1 MTHLLPSNPACF
13 PLRVRVAEVLSA
25 FPRSMSAGGRT
36 HYLEWG
42 ISLENP
48 VHAGLADREWRQA
61 CMQGVYL
68 AHVLAAG
75 SARLQRPC
83 PEPAWVVND
92 ARAAIDGPF
101 MFGEGSPDGL
111 DEDSQAGRPAV
122 RALRRERAIGLLL
135 RDLQTVKEHLR
146 RLARVAF
153 ADDFS
158 CHGRRFVA
166 EALRV
171 HMRQLALLARDRDDD
186 ALLDLDALPTHPAV
200 LEAAAWCRAIST
212 ARDEHVFA
220 LHRALDPVPVVD
232 LNRRL
237 ATAEIVRGIESFY
250 ILRRSTVDLPA
261 DWIPVHYWL
270 SRHGEHEHYPTSM
283 PELQVVEEFHE
294 DMMDNAWGPRHHAS
308 RAAAAAFDPVRVLEL
323 ENESWLAR
331 EERRAGSSRSWQERP
346 VRALGDAKAHPFA
359 TEYAIWKA
367 FAVPD
372 SENSHAEEAQARS
385 GGDHRRANELRLLRR
400 ARERVARARC
410 AEQFKS
416 ALPRPAV
423 QPVCSD

>member
-232 LNRRL
+232 LTP
-237 ATAEIVRGIESFY
+237 TAPHG
-250 ILRRSTVDLPA
+250 DA
-261 DWIPVHYWL
+261 
-270 SRHGEHEHYPTSM
+270 SRH
-283 PELQVVEEFHE
+283 V
-294 DMMDNAWGPRHHAS
+294 AS
-308 RAAAAAFDPVRVLEL
+308 RAFDLDGRG
-323 ENESWLAR
+323 W
-331 EERRAGSSRSWQERP
+331 G
-346 VRALGDAKAHPFA
+346 
-359 TEYAIWKA
+359 
-367 FAVPD
+367 
-372 SENSHAEEAQARS
+372 
-385 GGDHRRANELRLLRR
+385 
-400 ARERVARARC
+400 
-410 AEQFKS
+410 
-416 ALPRPAV
+416 
-423 QPVCSD
+423 